1 MPCINSL
8 EPGLLR
14 RKRGEDYE
22 GILGG
27 SMWVHTFGLPVLL
40 TACLQLLLACSSKN
54 TPGSRGSLRSGGS
67 ALGSAPGSSTS
78 HRAFAFVS
86 ALRQRNLPASELG
99 SP

>member
-27 SMWVHTFGLPVLL
+27 STWVHAFGLPVLL
-40 TACLQLLLACSSKN
+40 AACLQLLLACSSKN
-54 TPGSRGSLRSGGS
+54 APGSRGSLRSGGS

-86 ALRQRNLPASELG
+86 ALRQQNLPASELG